1 MLIFDQKLYIN
12 KYAKIEKYSDGIM
25 IRTRENS
32 FFVKNEEIY
41 DEFNEIIKFIKA
53 NHSMEEII
61 CSFPQ
66 NKQEV
71 ISNLLKL
78 LLKQKIITFNKDIR
92 EEHSNSSLNKNIVY
106 LYGKGSSFDTFKL
119 HYKYGEIVENQLNTQ
134 YLNTC
139 TVYISDTYNKE
150 EIYNLL
156 QMSPDI
162 PILIAVSINHYGV
175 VGWFTSKSW
184 EYFEDRFTNN
194 KNKLECKNKMFKD
207 DTISILSLR
216 LLMDY
221 LENKNIINEFYVID
235 PYQLKISSHPN
246 FEYNIESSEVNW
258 KSINDIDEKKLHSHK
273 KEYNIDLLQHEYL
286 GILDR
291 IEPQKNP
298 QIPISHL
305 MTGLRFKSGL
315 DKEIDI
321 IGYGQTL
328 IEAEANLVTNIV
340 RVFLNNE
347 DSLDEKC
354 DNTVWSCGRNISEFL
369 GKGLLLQLVQQILAE
384 ENIHCTPLNIEYKN
398 IEQDNLLFLYY
409 HFLKVTSNKSFKV
422 FQVDTKY
429 KNLSLLLFK
438 DWENQY
444 FISFGFNSHD
454 AFLNGVMEMLSN
466 AQLEDMHYKK
476 GSFKS
481 NFYIYHIDNNL
492 MGKLNFKNNTIV
504 LNEAFINTQKDIF
517 NYIKDIE
524 TELKADNINIQYFIY
539 DKDPLI
545 VQSNMVAGQ
554 VRLERV
560 GV

>member
-41 DEFNEIIKFIKA
+41 DEFNEIIKFIKS
-53 NHSMEEII
+53 NYSMEEII

-66 NKQEV
+66 NKHEI

-92 EEHSNSSLNKNIVY
+92 EEHSNSNLNKNIVY
-106 LYGKGSSFDTFKL
+106 LYGESSSFDTFKL

-139 TVYISDTYNKE
+139 SVYISDTYNKE
-150 EIYNLL
+150 EVYKLL
-156 QMSPDI
+156 QMAPDI
-162 PILIAVSINHYGV
+162 HVLMAVSINHYGV

-184 EYFEDRFTNN
+184 EYFEGRFINN
-194 KNKLECKNKMFKD
+194 KNKLEYKNRMFKD
-207 DTISILSLR
+207 NVISILSLR

-221 LENKNIINEFYVID
+221 FENKNIMNEFYVID
-235 PYQLKISSHPN
+235 PYQSKISKHPN
-246 FEYNIESSEVNW
+246 FEYNINSSEVNW
-258 KSINDIDEKKLHSHK
+258 KSINDIDEKMLYSHN

-286 GILDR
+286 GIINR
-291 IEPQKNP
+291 IEPQKKT

-305 MTGLRFKSGL
+305 MTDLRFKSDL
-315 DKEIDI
+315 DRESNI

-328 IEAEANLVTNIV
+328 IEAEANLVTNII

-347 DSLDEKC
+347 DLMDKKC
-354 DNTVWSCGRNISEFL
+354 DNAVWSCGRNLSEFL
-369 GKGLLLQLVQQILAE
+369 GKGILLLLVQQILAE
-384 ENIHCTPLNIEYKN
+384 ENIRCTPLNIEYRN
-398 IEQDNLLFLYY
+398 IKQDNLLFSYY
-409 HFLKVTSNKSFKV
+409 HFLKVTFNKSFKV

-438 DWENQY
+438 DWKNKY

-454 AFLNGVMEMLSN
+454 AFFNGVMEMLSN

-476 GSFKS
+476 GTFKS

-492 MGKLNFKNNTIV
+492 MGKLDFKNNTLV
-504 LNEAFINTQKDIF
+504 LNEAFMNIQKDIF
-517 NYIKDIE
+517 NHIKDIE
-524 TELKADNINIQYFIY
+524 AELKADNINIQYFIY